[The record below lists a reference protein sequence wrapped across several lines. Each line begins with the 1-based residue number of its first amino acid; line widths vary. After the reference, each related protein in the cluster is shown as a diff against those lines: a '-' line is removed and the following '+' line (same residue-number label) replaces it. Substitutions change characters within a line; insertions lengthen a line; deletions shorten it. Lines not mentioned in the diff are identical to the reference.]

1 MTKTKADPGSPTHTA
16 SSPKGKRSTMEN
28 DGGQP
33 PAAEKKKLHRAPSP
47 ARPRDVPGWSL
58 AKIRGGIGAPALSVK
73 PGSIHIGSR
82 ASRRSPGGVREPKG
96 EKGKAAGR
104 SGQPAAAT
112 TRASAKPSR
121 RKTSDASAASD
132 ELSKD
137 SGCAPGKLSA
147 TDSSSELSDCAS
159 EEHRISADALSSDT
173 ETSSRG
179 GAAGERRPKGVEAG
193 EGSVSPGDERS
204 LASLESRV
212 AASTSLAFSDLT
224 EELADGIHEEYL
236 REIEELRSE
245 NDYLKDEVEE
255 LRSEMLEMRDM
266 YMEEDVYQLQELRQQ
281 LDQANKTCRIL
292 QYRLRKAERRSLRVA
307 QTGQVDGELI
317 RTLEQDVKKAPQVI
331 NLCFHDLAC
340 EFRSRP
346 DQ

>member
-1 MTKTKADPGSPTHTA
+1 MTKTKADPGSPTHSA

-33 PAAEKKKLHRAPSP
+33 PAGEKKKLHRAPSP

-58 AKIRGGIGAPALSVK
+58 AKIRGGIGAPSLSVK
-73 PGSIHIGSR
+73 PGTIHIGSR
-82 ASRRSPGGVREPKG
+82 MSRRSPGGVREPKG

-104 SGQPAAAT
+104 SGQPAVAT

-179 GAAGERRPKGVEAG
+179 GAAGERRPKSDGGERLSSGVEVG

-224 EELADGIHEEYL
+224 EELTDGIHEEYL

-245 NDYLKDEVEE
+245 NDYLKVGGFCDGEVE
-255 LRSEMLEMRDM
+255 
-266 YMEEDVYQLQELRQQ
+266 
-281 LDQANKTCRIL
+281 A
-292 QYRLRKAERRSLRVA
+292 
-307 QTGQVDGELI
+307 
-317 RTLEQDVKKAPQVI
+317 
-331 NLCFHDLAC
+331 
-340 EFRSRP
+340 
-346 DQ
+346 